1 MALQLR
7 MFLINSVNHV
17 KNTKDCDRDK
27 ESKVI
32 EHMQNKRP
40 STDQQKLSPL
50 KIASYAGFIVAAIAL
65 VCALAL
71 LLFPDPLVNR
81 FIKPRITKAFA
92 GAYPAYSIRIAGMN
106 YSVLKNRFEF
116 DSVALS
122 AADGAFSS
130 NMGRFSVSGIGWIRL
145 LGGGKLGPKDFTNA
159 DLHAQDIEL
168 TFPHSRYELRCKR
181 LQVSVPDSTVAA
193 ESLELH
199 PAAGD
204 EDFFRASK
212 FSRTRLSLVA
222 PQCSVMGLACLELLK
237 GKMYRT
243 RLVQIHDAFLD
254 VLVNKDKPDGKDTS
268 GPFMPNEI
276 LSSIKKTLRVDS
288 LSIMNGRLKYGE
300 RFAVGSKP
308 AWVTVDNMRVSV
320 KGITNHGGR
329 AAVLAIRAQ
338 GDFLKAGTMNVLMSI
353 PIASPGFS
361 FHYSGSLSGMDLS
374 ALNSFLET
382 AEQIRIKEGVLEEAK
397 FEIDVVSG
405 RASGD
410 VRCIYKDLVFAAI
423 NKQTGSEKGFS
434 DNISSFFANTFR
446 IRGTNVPD
454 KSGSIKIGKV
464 NYTRKPDDPFI
475 RFTWFALRSGMRDV
489 VGF

>member
-1 MALQLR
+1 
-7 MFLINSVNHV
+7 
-17 KNTKDCDRDK
+17 
-27 ESKVI
+27 
-32 EHMQNKRP
+32 MQNKHP
-40 STDQQKLSPL
+40 STDRQKLSPQ
-50 KIASYAGFIVAAIAL
+50 KIATYAGFAVGAIAL
-65 VCALAL
+65 VCVLAL
-71 LLFPDPLVNR
+71 LFLSGPLMNR
-81 FIKPRITKAFA
+81 FIKPRITKAFSQ
-92 GAYPAYSIRIAGMN
+92 AYPAYSIRIAGIK
-106 YSVLKNRFEF
+106 YSVFKNRFEF
-116 DSVALS
+116 DSIALS
-122 AADGAFSS
+122 ATNGAFSS
-130 NMGRFSVSGIGWIRL
+130 NIGRFSVSGMDWIHL
-145 LGGGKLGPKDFTNA
+145 LRGGKLGSKNFANA
-159 DLHAQDIEL
+159 DLHVQDIEL
-168 TFPHSRYELRCKR
+168 TLPHSRYELRCKR
-181 LQVSVPDSTVAA
+181 LRVSVPDSTVAA

-199 PAAGD
+199 PLAGD
-204 EDFFRASK
+204 EEFFRASK
-212 FSRTRLSLVA
+212 FSRTRLNLVA
-222 PQCSVMGLACLELLK
+222 PKCSVMGLACLELLN
-237 GKMYRT
+237 GKLYRT
-243 RLVQIHDAFLD
+243 RLVQIHDASLD

-308 AWVTVDNMRVSV
+308 AWVTVDNMRVSA
-320 KGITNHGGR
+320 KGIANHGGR
-329 AAVLAIRAQ
+329 GAALVIRAQ

-353 PIASPGFS
+353 PVASQEFS

-382 AEQIRIKEGVLEEAK
+382 AEQIRIKTGVLEEAK

-405 RASGD
+405 HASGD

-423 NKQTGSEKGFS
+423 NKQTGSEKGIS

-454 KSGSIKIGKV
+454 KSGSIKLGKV

-475 RFTWFALRSGMRDV
+475 RYTWFALRSGMRDV